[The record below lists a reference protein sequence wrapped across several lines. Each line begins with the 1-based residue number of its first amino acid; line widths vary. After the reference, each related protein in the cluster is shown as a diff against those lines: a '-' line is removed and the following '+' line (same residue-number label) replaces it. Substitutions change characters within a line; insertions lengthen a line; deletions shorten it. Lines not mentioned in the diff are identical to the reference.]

1 MQLRFFPAL
10 AATFFLGTGALAND
24 ALSNDDALPPPTTRI
39 AVKSGA
45 ESDVIPLEDGL
56 DLSRR
61 DLANVQINNVYV
73 RNVNFS
79 GSDLTGAD
87 LRFARFQRCNFSNA
101 TLMNVAINDSTTF
114 ENCDFRGAKLQN
126 VKLTPVAVVVNPPE
140 DYDKDGM
147 QIRKIEPSD
156 AELLGNPT
164 FIECDFTDA
173 SLRAVPPL
181 DQWTFQNCVFQ
192 GVYLAD
198 VNARGAMSLDFDLT
212 ANVKKYK
219 EFAGVVLDK
228 APQDLFGA
236 VLTRTS
242 FATVGADVDFTD
254 ARLTDVTACGL
265 TGRQLAQT
273 ANFRQKRY
281 VGLRLADAN
290 FEKYDF
296 SSAFLT
302 RCNFSKIDFTDA
314 DFTDA
319 VLYDCEFRDVEGLT
333 IEQLKSTWNWKAN
346 SLDLASFDD
355 ALQAQIKTALAETQT
370 DEAQDVANA
379 KRAETA
385 AAFGLAPVKYRRS
398 YDHLRRYIP
407 SNSTFDAIPHF
418 RVASIERRYRADAND
433 DALVSQRL
441 NPENAVVIQ
450 APRPP
455 QERFVVELVGDDSR
469 TATLQIEYFPTAKS
483 CRDRLLDVLAEDGE
497 KRWKLDAKKSA
508 LDDVCFVATGDAHK
522 SRFLFTWNG
531 AIYDFSFDNKTSLDE
546 AEAVYRYIARPS
558 GVAGSLKLNR
568 PDIDPR

>member
-1 MQLRFFPAL
+1 MKHRNFPAL
-10 AATFFLGTGALAND
+10 AATLFLGTAVFATDD
-24 ALSNDDALPPPTTRI
+24 ALSTADALPPPTTRI
-39 AVKSGA
+39 IVPNGA
-45 ESDVIPLEDGL
+45 ESDVISLEDGL
-56 DLSRR
+56 NLSRR
-61 DLANVQINNVYV
+61 NLANVQINNVYV
-73 RNVNFS
+73 RDVDFS

-87 LRFARFQRCNFSNA
+87 LRFARFQRCDFSNA
-101 TLMNVAINDSTTF
+101 TLTDVAINDSTTF
-114 ENCDFRGAKLQN
+114 EKCDLRGAKLRN
-126 VKLTPVAVVVNPPE
+126 VKRTPVAVAVNPPE

-147 QIRKIEPSD
+147 RIRKLDLSD
-156 AELLGNPT
+156 EEVFENPT

-173 SLRAVPPL
+173 SLYGVIL
-181 DQWTFQNCVFQ
+181 DRWTFKDCVFQ

-198 VNARGAMSLDFDLT
+198 VNARGCSSLDVNST

-219 EFAGVVLDK
+219 EFAGVDLDK

-254 ARLTDVTACGL
+254 ARLADVAASGL

-273 ANFRQKRY
+273 ANFRHKRY

-296 SSAFLT
+296 SNAFLT
-302 RCNFSKIDFTDA
+302 RCRFSRINLANA

-319 VLYDCEFRDVEGLT
+319 VLHDCEFRDVEGLT
-333 IEQLKSTWNWKAN
+333 LEQLKSTWNWKAN
-346 SLDLASFDD
+346 SLDLASFDA
-355 ALQAQIKTALAETQT
+355 ALQAQIKDALAEMQT

-379 KRAETA
+379 RRAETA
-385 AAFGLAPVKYRRS
+385 AAFGLSPLKYPAS
-398 YDHLRRYIP
+398 SSLHRRYIP
-407 SNSTFDAIPHF
+407 SNSTFDAIPRF
-418 RVASIERRYRADAND
+418 RVASIERRYRADASG

-455 QERFVVELVGDDSR
+455 QERFVVELVGDDLR
-469 TATLQIEYFPTAKS
+469 TATLQIEYFATAKS

-508 LDDVCFVATGDAHK
+508 LDDVCFVATGDAPK
-522 SRFLFTWNG
+522 SRFLFTWRG
-531 AIYDFSFDNKTSLDE
+531 SMCDLAFDDKTSLEE
-546 AEAVYRYIARPS
+546 AEAVRRYLAQPS

-568 PDIDPR
+568 PDLDPR